1 MLIVLQHSLNKI
13 ISRIPREILEHGW
26 SLFVALLVSLLLLF
40 MSSCGNKNEYEKPS
54 VKPLMEAVYS
64 SGFVRAQQE
73 YEVFSEGEGYVV
85 DKLVEDG
92 DLVKKGDVLYILNAT
107 QPDARYQ
114 MARQNYELAAKN
126 RDKNSAVLSELKTL
140 VQSAESKK
148 RFDSIN
154 YERYKN
160 LLNQNVGTRMEFDR
174 IKLAY
179 ENSTNEFQLYKN
191 RYQRSW
197 NELQTQYENAKQQ
210 LIIAGDDSGRNV
222 VKSLVD
228 GRVFLTKKEKGEVV
242 RRGEPLAM
250 IGNTSSFYI
259 ELSIDE
265 LDITKL
271 QLKQLVLVKV
281 DAFPREIF
289 HARVSK
295 IYPLI
300 DTRQQSLRVDAILT
314 DTIPGAF
321 SGLALEANIVIQQ
334 KDKALTIPKSA
345 LLPGDS
351 VWINKDGSKRKIAIK
366 KGIETMDEVEIL
378 EGLDSTTQVLLN
390 H

>member
-1 MLIVLQHSLNKI
+1 MLTAIQHSLNKVL
-13 ISRIPREILEHGW
+13 SRIPRQILEQGW
-26 SLFVALLVSLLLLF
+26 SIFVTVLVFALFLLL
-40 MSSCGNKNEYEKPS
+40 SSCGNKNEYARPS

-107 QPDARYQ
+107 QPNARYQ
-114 MARQNYELAAKN
+114 VARQNYELAAKN
-126 RDKNSAVLSELKTL
+126 LDKNSAVLSELKAL

-148 RFDSIN
+148 KFDSIN

-160 LLNQNVGTRMEFDR
+160 LLKQNVGTKIEFDR
-174 IKLAY
+174 IKLTY
-179 ENSTNEFQLYKN
+179 ENSSNEFQLYSN
-191 RYQRSW
+191 RYQRSL

-210 LIIAGDDSGRNV
+210 LIIAGDDSGRNI
-222 VKSLVD
+222 VKSLAD
-228 GRVFLTKKEKGEVV
+228 GKVFLTRKEKGEVV
-242 RRGEPLAM
+242 RRGESLAM

-271 QLKQLVLVKV
+271 QLNQQVLVKI
-281 DAFPREIF
+281 DAFPTEIF
-289 HARVSK
+289 HASVSK

-300 DTRQQSLRVDAILT
+300 DIRQQSLRVDATLT
-314 DTIPGAF
+314 DSIPGAF
-321 SGLALEANIVIQQ
+321 SGLALEANIIIQQ

-351 VWINKDGSKRKIAIK
+351 VWINQDGSKQKIAIK

-378 EGLDSTTQVLLN
+378 AGLDSTTLVLVN
-390 H
+390 R